1 MGSNI
6 NYNFKVDLS
15 NIPVHLGNYD
25 WKNSLGISV
34 SFTSDVLNGELTILE
49 HIPKNTKNKL
59 KNSVK
64 KLNYKFNI
72 DIL

>member
-49 HIPKNTKNKL
+49 HIPKK
-59 KNSVK
+59 
-64 KLNYKFNI
+64 YKE
-72 DIL
+72 